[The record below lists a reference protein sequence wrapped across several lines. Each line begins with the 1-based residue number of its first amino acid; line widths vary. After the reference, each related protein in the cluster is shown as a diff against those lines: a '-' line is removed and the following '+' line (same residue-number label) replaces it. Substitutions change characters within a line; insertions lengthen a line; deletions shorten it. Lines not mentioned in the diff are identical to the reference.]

1 MAGSVTMTGLSITGK
16 ETVDP
21 ASAGGEAPSRV
32 AHSAQ
37 KARRRDREGR
47 PEAGASPCG
56 WRGQARGGGVS
67 RLRGPSRA
75 AQGIAGS
82 CKDVESGLTEPCV
95 SRI

>member
-21 ASAGGEAPSRV
+21 ASAGGEAPSQV
-32 AHSAQ
+32 ARSRHRAH
-37 KARRRDREGR
+37 RRDREGR

-67 RLRGPSRA
+67 RLRGP
-75 AQGIAGS
+75 
-82 CKDVESGLTEPCV
+82 EPGGTGNCGKL
-95 SRI
+95 